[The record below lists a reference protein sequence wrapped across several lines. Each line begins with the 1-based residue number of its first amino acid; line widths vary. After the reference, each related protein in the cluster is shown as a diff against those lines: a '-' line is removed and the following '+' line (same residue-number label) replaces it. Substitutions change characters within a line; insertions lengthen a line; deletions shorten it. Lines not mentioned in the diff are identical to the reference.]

1 MRLSICIA
9 TYNRAAFIGETLDS
23 IIPQLGPGIEVVI
36 VDGASPDDTASVVA
50 RYVERAPSIRYFREA
65 QNSGFDGDYDKAVGY
80 AAGEHCW
87 LFPDDDLLAPGA
99 VARVL
104 DALEGGAVDL
114 LIVDTEVRD
123 RTLTRTLQRGRL
135 ALKGERRYGPEDADD
150 LLADA
155 GYALSFI
162 GGVIVRKSLWAAR
175 RREPYFGSL
184 FIHVG
189 VIFQS
194 AGIGLAKVLG
204 EPLVVIRA
212 GNAMWRPRGFEI
224 WAVMWPSLIWNFAG
238 YADAAK
244 RKVTPREPWRSFPW
258 LLGYRALGAYSR
270 TEYKLYLADRVTG
283 LSGLLPRLA
292 AVFPGKL
299 ANLIGVIVMA
309 LAGKGGGV
317 VAYDLVACSRYS
329 NPVSRLLAGFWLG
342 DVALPA
348 TPKRDA
354 ARAEPAITPS
364 KDLADDQ
371 PG

>member
-9 TYNRAAFIGETLDS
+9 TYNRAGFIGETLDS
-23 IIPQLGPGIEVVI
+23 IIPQLGPGIELVI
-36 VDGASPDDTASVVA
+36 VDGASPDNTASVVA
-50 RYVERAPSIRYFREA
+50 NYMGRTAAIRYFREA
-65 QNSGFDGDYDKAVGY
+65 ENSGVDADYDKAVGY

-104 DALEGGAVDL
+104 EALEDGAVDL
-114 LIVDTEVRD
+114 LLVDAEVKD
-123 RTLTRTLQRGRL
+123 RTLARTLQVGRM
-135 ALKGERRYGPEDADD
+135 ALKGERRYGPGDADA

-162 GGVIVRKSLWAAR
+162 GGVIVRKALWSSR

-194 AGIGLAKVLG
+194 AGIGLAKVLS

-212 GNAMWRPRGFEI
+212 GNAMWRPRSFEI
-224 WAVMWPSLIWNFAG
+224 WAVKWPSLIWSFEG
-238 YADAAK
+238 HADAAK
-244 RKVTPREPWRSFPW
+244 RQVTPREPWRSFPW

-270 TEYKLYLADRVTG
+270 AEYQLYLADRASGLAG
-283 LSGLLPRLA
+283 LSARLA

-299 ANLIGVIVMA
+299 ANLIGIVVMA
-309 LAGKGGGV
+309 LSGKGGGM

-329 NPVSRLLAGFWLG
+329 NPLSRLLAGLWLG
-342 DVALPA
+342 RVAPLTAPD
-348 TPKRDA
+348 PK
-354 ARAEPAITPS
+354 ARRARPAITPS
-364 KDLADDQ
+364 MDL
-371 PG
+371 